1 MGEMDNTHQ
10 QRDYGL
16 SCLTWRDPQS
26 SVYISHCLNYDLKET
41 GANLEESWQNLKI
54 VMKHHIEHC
63 YSRYPQGLR
72 RSASKECWQEFYLA
86 LQKQLQENPQ
96 GVVVEKLDIDPLP
109 PLPEYEIPIWVQGVE
124 SGGNIPVV

>member
-1 MGEMDNTHQ
+1 MGESNSNKQ

-16 SCLTWRDPQS
+16 SCLTWRDPAS
-26 SVYISHCLNYDLKET
+26 NAYVSHCLNYDLMET
-41 GANLEESWQNLKI
+41 GSSFDEAWQNLKT

-63 YSRYPQGLR
+63 YSRYPQGLG
-72 RSASKECWQEFYLA
+72 RSASKERWQEFYLT

-109 PLPEYEIPIWVQGVE
+109 PLPEYEIPIWIQGVE
-124 SGGNIPVV
+124 SGGKLPVV